1 MPLPTRRVA
10 AALLAALLVGSTTT
24 TATATAATTTTA
36 SAATTTTASATTG
49 TTAAPSSGFDDWSC
63 KPSAAHPNP
72 LVLLHGLG
80 GNGPGNYSYL
90 GPFLAAKG
98 YCAFTLTYGQASPAI
113 PVGGTVSITQSSV
126 EIAAFV
132 QLVRQATGAAKVDL
146 VGHSEGG
153 FQSIYGPKIRG
164 YAGQVGT
171 VVALAPPTHGTT
183 FGGLVSVG
191 DYLGLRPLVDQ
202 VLREFGCPACDEL
215 IVGGSAVEQL
225 TAGPIAQPGVR
236 YTVIASRFDALV
248 TPHETSFIREPG
260 VTNRF
265 VQDVCPAD
273 PVGHVGLA
281 FDPTVAQLV
290 ANALDPA
297 NARRVVC
304 GFGPPL

>member
-1 MPLPTRRVA
+1 MSKVLRR
-10 AALLAALLVGSTTT
+10 AALALVATAMLATSTT
-24 TATATAATTTTA
+24 AATAATQTTTA
-36 SAATTTTASATTG
+36 A
-49 TTAAPSSGFDDWSC
+49 GFDDWSC
-63 KPSAAHPNP
+63 KPSAAHPEP

-98 YCAFTLTYGQASPAI
+98 YCAFTLTYGQATPAI
-113 PVGGTVSITQSSV
+113 PVGGTVSVVQSAA
-126 EIAAFV
+126 EIEAFIDR
-132 QLVRQATGAAKVDL
+132 VRTATGAAKVSI

-164 YAGQVGT
+164 YAGKVAS

-183 FGGLVSVG
+183 FAGLVSVG
-191 DYLGLRPLVDQ
+191 DYLGLRTQVDQ
-202 VLREFGCPACDEL
+202 VLRGFGCPACDEI
-215 IVGGSAVEQL
+215 IVGGSEVQKL
-225 TAGPIAQPGVR
+225 TAGPIAQPGVK

-260 VTNRF
+260 VRNEY
-265 VQDVCPAD
+265 VQDSCPLD

-281 FDPTVAQLV
+281 FDPSVAQLV

-297 NARRVVC
+297 HAHPVIC

>member
-1 MPLPTRRVA
+1 MSTVLRR
-10 AALLAALLVGSTTT
+10 AALAFVATAMLATS
-24 TATATAATTTTA
+24 ATAAT
-36 SAATTTTASATTG
+36 AATE
-49 TTAAPSSGFDDWSC
+49 AAPSSGFDNWSC
-63 KPSAAHPNP
+63 KPSAAHPEP

-80 GNGPGNYSYL
+80 GNGPGNYSFL
-90 GPFLAAKG
+90 GPFLANKG

-113 PVGGTVSITQSSV
+113 PVGGTVSIIQSAA
-126 EIAAFV
+126 EIEAFIDR
-132 QLVRQATGAAKVDL
+132 VRTATGAAKVDI

-153 FQSIYGPKIRG
+153 FHSIYGPKVRG
-164 YAGQVGT
+164 YAGKVAK

-202 VLREFGCPACDEL
+202 VLRDFGCPACDQI
-215 IVGGSAVEQL
+215 IVGGSEVQKL
-225 TAGPIAQPGVR
+225 TAGPIAQPGVK
-236 YTVIASRFDALV
+236 YTVIASRADLLV

-260 VTNRF
+260 VKNEF
-265 VQDVCPAD
+265 VQDSCPLD

-281 FDPTVAQLV
+281 FDPSVAQLV

-297 NARRVVC
+297 HAHSVLC

>member
-1 MPLPTRRVA
+1 MRKVLRRTAASLVA
-10 AALLAALLVGSTTT
+10 AALLATTF
-24 TATATAATTTTA
+24 TA
-36 SAATTTTASATTG
+36 SAAV
-49 TTAAPSSGFDDWSC
+49 AAPTSGFDDWSC

-80 GNGPGNYSYL
+80 GNGPGNDSFL
-90 GPFLAAKG
+90 GPYLAAKG
-98 YCAFTLTYGQASPAI
+98 YCAYTLTYGQATPAI
-113 PVGGTVSITQSSV
+113 PVGGTVSVVQSSA
-126 EIAAFV
+126 EIEAFV
-132 QLVRQATGAAKVDL
+132 DRVRQSTGAAKVDI

-153 FQSIYGPKIRG
+153 FQSIYGPKVRG
-164 YAGQVGT
+164 YAGKVGK

-191 DYLGLRPLVDQ
+191 DYLGLRPFVDQ
-202 VLREFGCPACDEL
+202 VLREFGCPACDEI
-215 IVGGSAVEQL
+215 IVGGSAVAKL
-225 TAGPIAQPGVR
+225 TAGPIAQPGVK

-260 VTNRF
+260 VKNQF
-265 VQDVCPAD
+265 VQDTCPLD

-297 NARRVVC
+297 HASTVLC

>member
-1 MPLPTRRVA
+1 MRHRLRRTA
-10 AALLAALLVGSTTT
+10 AVLLAASLL
-24 TATATAATTTTA
+24 TATLSAPAGAAT
-36 SAATTTTASATTG
+36 SA
-49 TTAAPSSGFDDWSC
+49 GFDDWTC

-98 YCAFTLTYGQASPAI
+98 YCAFTLTYGQATPEI
-113 PVGGTVSITQSSV
+113 PVGGTVSIEQSSHEV
-126 EIAAFV
+126 AAFV
-132 QLVRQATGAAKVDL
+132 QRVRQATGAAKVDI

-153 FQSIYGPKIRG
+153 FQSVYGPKVRG
-164 YAGQVGT
+164 YAGQVGK

-202 VLREFGCPACDEL
+202 VLRQFGCPACDEL
-215 IVGGSAVEQL
+215 IVGGSAVAKL
-225 TAGPIAQPGVR
+225 TQGPIAQPGVK
-236 YTVIASRFDALV
+236 YSMIASRFDALV

-260 VTNRF
+260 VTNEY
-265 VQDVCPAD
+265 VQDTCPLD
-273 PVGHVGLA
+273 TVGHVGLA

-297 NARRVVC
+297 HAKPVVC
-304 GFGPPL
+304 AFGPPL

>member
-1 MPLPTRRVA
+1 MPRHLRRA
-10 AALLAALLVGSTTT
+10 AAGLFAAVLLTASVT
-24 TATATAATTTTA
+24 TAGA
-36 SAATTTTASATTG
+36 SAAT
-49 TTAAPSSGFDDWSC
+49 SSGFDDWTC

-90 GPFLAAKG
+90 GPYLAAKG
-98 YCAFTLTYGQASPAI
+98 YCAFSVTYGQATPAI
-113 PVGGTVSITQSSV
+113 PVGGTISIARSAA
-126 EIAAFV
+126 EIEAFV
-132 QLVRQATGAAKVDL
+132 QRVRATTGAAKVDI

-153 FQSIYGPKIRG
+153 FQSLYGPKVRG
-164 YAGQVGT
+164 YADQVGR

-215 IVGGSAVEQL
+215 IVGGSAVEKL
-225 TAGPIAQPGVR
+225 TEGPIAQPGVK

-248 TPHETSFIREPG
+248 TPHETSFVREPG
-260 VTNRF
+260 VTNRY
-265 VQDVCPAD
+265 VQDTCPLD

-281 FDPTVAQLV
+281 FDPSVAQLV

-297 NARRVVC
+297 HATPVLC
-304 GFGPPL
+304 AAGPPL

>member
-1 MPLPTRRVA
+1 MSTALRR
-10 AALLAALLVGSTTT
+10 AALAFVATAMLATS
-24 TATATAATTTTA
+24 ATAAT
-36 SAATTTTASATTG
+36 AATE
-49 TTAAPSSGFDDWSC
+49 AAPSSGFDDWSC
-63 KPSAAHPNP
+63 KPSAAHPEP

-113 PVGGTVSITQSSV
+113 PVGGTVSVAQSSA
-126 EIAAFV
+126 EIETFIDR
-132 QLVRQATGAAKVDL
+132 VRVSTGAAKVNI

-153 FQSIYGPKIRG
+153 FQSIYGPKVRG
-164 YAGQVGT
+164 YAGKVAK

-202 VLREFGCPACDEL
+202 VLREFGCPACDEI
-215 IVGGSAVEQL
+215 IVGGSAVQKL
-225 TAGPIAQPGVR
+225 TAGPIAQPGVK

-248 TPHETSFIREPG
+248 TPHETSFIRESG
-260 VTNRF
+260 VRNEF
-265 VQDVCPAD
+265 VQDSCPLD

-297 NARRVVC
+297 NAHSVIC

>member
-1 MPLPTRRVA
+1 MSTVLRRVA
-10 AALLAALLVGSTTT
+10 LAFVA
-24 TATATAATTTTA
+24 TAMLATSATAAT
-36 SAATTTTASATTG
+36 AAQSATA
-49 TTAAPSSGFDDWSC
+49 AAPTSGFDNWSC
-63 KPSAAHPNP
+63 KPSAAHPEP

-90 GPFLAAKG
+90 GTYLAGKG

-113 PVGGTVSITQSSV
+113 PVGGTVSIIQSAA
-126 EIAAFV
+126 EIEAFID
-132 QLVRQATGAAKVDL
+132 QVRAATGAAKVDI
-146 VGHSEGG
+146 VGHSEGA
-153 FQSIYGPKIRG
+153 FQSIYGPKVRG
-164 YAGQVGT
+164 YAGKVAK

-202 VLREFGCPACDEL
+202 VLRDFGCPACDQL
-215 IVGGSAVEQL
+215 IVGGSEVQKL
-225 TAGPIAQPGVR
+225 TAGPIAQPGVK
-236 YTVIASRFDALV
+236 YTVIASRADLLV

-260 VTNRF
+260 VKNEF
-265 VQDVCPAD
+265 VQDSCPLD

-281 FDPTVAQLV
+281 FDSSVAQLV

-297 NARRVVC
+297 HAHSVLC

>member
-1 MPLPTRRVA
+1 MSNRLRRT
-10 AALLAALLVGSTTT
+10 LAALVASAVVTTALVTTT
-24 TATATAATTTTA
+24 PA
-36 SAATTTTASATTG
+36 SAVTT
-49 TTAAPSSGFDDWSC
+49 PGFDNWSC

-90 GPFLAAKG
+90 GPYLAGKG
-98 YCAFTLTYGQASPAI
+98 YCAFTLTYGQASPLF
-113 PVGGTVSITQSSV
+113 PVGGTIP
-126 EIAAFV
+126 IAESAAQIEAFV
-132 QLVRQATGAAKVDL
+132 QRVRTATGAAKVDL
-146 VGHSEGG
+146 VGHSEGA

-164 YAGQVGT
+164 YAGQVGK

-183 FGGLVSVG
+183 FAGLVSVG
-191 DYLGLRPLVDQ
+191 DYLGLGPVVHQ

-215 IVGGSAVEQL
+215 IVGGSAVKQL
-225 TAGPIAQPGVR
+225 TAGPIAQPGVK
-236 YTVIASRFDALV
+236 YTVIATRFDPLV

-260 VTNRF
+260 VTNKF
-265 VQDVCPAD
+265 VQDTCPLD

-297 NARRVVC
+297 HAKRVVC
-304 GFGPPL
+304 FFGPPV

>member
-1 MPLPTRRVA
+1 MPIRLRRA
-10 AALLAALLVGSTTT
+10 AAGLFAAVLLSASITTS
-24 TATATAATTTTA
+24 AGAAT
-36 SAATTTTASATTG
+36 
-49 TTAAPSSGFDDWSC
+49 SSGFDDWTC
-63 KPSAAHPNP
+63 KPSAAHPDP

-98 YCAFTLTYGQASPAI
+98 YCAFTLTYGQATPAI
-113 PVGGTVSITQSSV
+113 PVGGTVSIVQSSAQI
-126 EIAAFV
+126 EAFV
-132 QLVRQATGAAKVDL
+132 QRVRETTGAAKVDI
-146 VGHSEGG
+146 VGHYEGG
-153 FQSIYGPKIRG
+153 FQSIYGPKVRG
-164 YAGQVGT
+164 YADVVGK

-191 DYLGLRPLVDQ
+191 DYLGLGPLVDQ
-202 VLREFGCPACDEL
+202 VLQQFGCQACDEL
-215 IVGGSAVEQL
+215 IVGGSAVQQL
-225 TAGPIAQPGVR
+225 TAGPIARPGVK

-260 VTNRF
+260 VTNEY
-265 VQDVCPAD
+265 VQDSCPLD

-297 NARRVVC
+297 HATRVVC
-304 GFGPPL
+304 AFGPPL

>member
-1 MPLPTRRVA
+1 MRTILKR
-10 AALLAALLVGSTTT
+10 AALAMAATALLITS
-24 TATATAATTTTA
+24 ATAATA
-36 SAATTTTASATTG
+36 STDATAAT
-49 TTAAPSSGFDDWSC
+49 SSGFDNWAC
-63 KPSAAHPNP
+63 KPSAAHPQP

-90 GPFLAAKG
+90 GPYLAAKG
-98 YCAFTLTYGQASPAI
+98 YCAFALTYGQATPAI
-113 PVGGTVSITQSSV
+113 PVGGTVSVVQSSA
-126 EIAAFV
+126 EIEAFID
-132 QLVRQATGAAKVDL
+132 QVRQATGAAKVDI

-153 FQSIYGPKIRG
+153 FQSIYGPKVRG
-164 YAGQVGT
+164 YAAKVAT

-183 FGGLVSVG
+183 FAGLVSVG
-191 DYLGLRPLVDQ
+191 GYLGLGPLVDQ
-202 VLREFGCPACDEL
+202 VLRQFGCPACDEI
-215 IVGGSAVEQL
+215 IVGGSAVDQL

-260 VTNRF
+260 VRNEF
-265 VQDVCPAD
+265 VQDTCALD

-297 NARRVVC
+297 HTSRVVC
-304 GFGPPL
+304 GFGPAL

>member
-1 MPLPTRRVA
+1 MA
-10 AALLAALLVGSTTT
+10 A
-24 TATATAATTTTA
+24 TAMIISSATAAT
-36 SAATTTTASATTG
+36 ATTQ
-49 TTAAPSSGFDDWSC
+49 AAPSSGFDNWAC
-63 KPSAAHPNP
+63 KPSAAHPEP

-90 GPFLAAKG
+90 GPYLAAKG

-113 PVGGTVSITQSSV
+113 PVGGTVSVVQSSA
-126 EIAAFV
+126 EIEAFIDR
-132 QLVRQATGAAKVDL
+132 VRQATGAAKVDII
-146 VGHSEGG
+146 GHSEGG
-153 FQSIYGPKIRG
+153 FQSIYGPKVRG
-164 YAGQVGT
+164 YAAKVAK
-171 VVALAPPTHGTT
+171 VVALAPPTHGTS

-202 VLREFGCPACDEL
+202 VLRQFGCPACDEI
-215 IVGGSAVEQL
+215 IVGGSAVNRL
-225 TAGPIAQPGVR
+225 TTGPIAQAGVK

-260 VTNRF
+260 VRNEF
-265 VQDVCPAD
+265 VQDTCPLD

-297 NARRVVC
+297 HTSRVSC
-304 GFGPPL
+304 GYGPPL

>member
-1 MPLPTRRVA
+1 MRHRLRRTA
-10 AALLAALLVGSTTT
+10 AVLLAAVLL
-24 TATATAATTTTA
+24 
-36 SAATTTTASATTG
+36 TG
-49 TTAAPSSGFDDWSC
+49 ALTAAPASAVTTSGFDDWTC

-98 YCAFTLTYGQASPAI
+98 YCAFTLTYGQATPAI
-113 PVGGTVSITQSSV
+113 PVGGTVSITQSSK
-126 EIAAFV
+126 EIASFV
-132 QLVRQATGAAKVDL
+132 QRVRTATGAAKVDI

-153 FQSIYGPKIRG
+153 FQSIYGPKVLG
-164 YAGQVGT
+164 YADQVGK
-171 VVALAPPTHGTT
+171 VIALAPPTHGTT

-191 DYLGLRPLVDQ
+191 DYLGLGPLVDQ
-202 VLREFGCPACDEL
+202 VLRQFGCPACDEL
-215 IVGGSAVEQL
+215 IVGGAAVEKL
-225 TAGPIAQPGVR
+225 TAGPIAQPGVK

-260 VTNRF
+260 VRNEY
-265 VQDVCPAD
+265 VQDTCPLD

-290 ANALDPA
+290 ANALNPTHA
-297 NARRVVC
+297 TRVIC
-304 GFGPPL
+304 AFGPPL

>member
-1 MPLPTRRVA
+1 MSTVLRR
-10 AALLAALLVGSTTT
+10 AALAFLA
-24 TATATAATTTTA
+24 TAMLATSATAAT
-36 SAATTTTASATTG
+36 AATQAS
-49 TTAAPSSGFDDWSC
+49 PSSGFDDWSC
-63 KPSAAHPNP
+63 KPSAAHPEP

-80 GNGPGNYSYL
+80 GNGPGNYSFL

-98 YCAFTLTYGQASPAI
+98 YCAFSLTYGQATPAI
-113 PVGGTVSITQSSV
+113 PVGGTVSIVQSSA
-126 EIAAFV
+126 EIEAFID
-132 QLVRQATGAAKVDL
+132 QVRASTGAAKVNI

-153 FQSIYGPKIRG
+153 FQSIYGPKVRG
-164 YAGQVGT
+164 YAGKVAK

-202 VLREFGCPACDEL
+202 VLRDFGCPACDEI
-215 IVGGSAVEQL
+215 IVGGSAVQQL
-225 TAGPIAQPGVR
+225 TSGPIAQPGVK

-248 TPHETSFIREPG
+248 TPHETSFIRESG
-260 VTNRF
+260 VKNEF
-265 VQDVCPAD
+265 VQDTCPLD

-281 FDPTVAQLV
+281 FDPSVAQLV

-297 NARRVVC
+297 HAQSVIC

>member
-1 MPLPTRRVA
+1 MRNRLRR
-10 AALLAALLVGSTTT
+10 
-24 TATATAATTTTA
+24 TAAGLFAAVLLTGVVTSGTA
-36 SAATTTTASATTG
+36 GAAV
-49 TTAAPSSGFDDWSC
+49 SSGFDDWAC

-98 YCAFTLTYGQASPAI
+98 YCAFTLTYGQATPAI
-113 PVGGTVSITQSSV
+113 PVGGTVSIAQSSA

-132 QLVRQATGAAKVDL
+132 QRVRTATGAAEVDI

-153 FQSIYGPKIRG
+153 FQSIYGPKVLG
-164 YAGQVGT
+164 YAAKVGK

-191 DYLGLRPLVDQ
+191 DYLGLGPLVDQ
-202 VLREFGCPACDEL
+202 VLRQFGCPACDEL
-215 IVGGSAVEQL
+215 IVGGPAVAKL
-225 TAGPIAQPGVR
+225 TTGPIAQPGVK

-260 VTNRF
+260 VTNEY
-265 VQDVCPAD
+265 VQDTCPLD

-281 FDPTVAQLV
+281 FDPSVAQLV
-290 ANALDPA
+290 ANALDPTHKSQVA
-297 NARRVVC
+297 CA
-304 GFGPPL
+304 FGPPL

>member
-1 MPLPTRRVA
+1 MPNLIRRVA
-10 AALLAALLVGSTTT
+10 TALLAVALLSTGAT
-24 TATATAATTTTA
+24 TA
-36 SAATTTTASATTG
+36 
-49 TTAAPSSGFDDWSC
+49 TAAPSSGFDNWSC

-98 YCAFTLTYGQASPAI
+98 YCAFTLTYGQATPAI
-113 PVGGTVSITQSSV
+113 PVGGTVSITQSSA

-132 QLVRQATGAAKVDL
+132 QRVRQATGAATVDI

-164 YAGQVGT
+164 YADQVGK
-171 VVALAPPTHGTT
+171 VIALAPPTHGTT

-225 TAGPIAQPGVR
+225 TAGPIAQPGVE

-260 VTNRF
+260 VTDKF
-265 VQDVCPAD
+265 VQDVCPLD

-297 NARRVVC
+297 HAKQVVC
-304 GFGPPL
+304 AFGPPL